1 MTKIHGPLK
10 NNSGGIREYSANKMD
25 AMSLSLDDIIKKKS
39 IGKRPKPTGGAG
51 KKVTKVGRNGAGVG
65 SDRPRPGKK
74 LMGSPNGRRKGA
86 AAVTVG
92 GGIKSRMGIV
102 KQPRMIVDARMK
114 IIQKKRAQ
122 IRDARDKLVEIAR
135 NSGDARLRLLKRKGK
150 VPPGNG
156 ILKKRGGSIS
166 VTSGKSYV
174 DEMDVDYDMEV
185 DIRRPIGPLKRTV
198 RNEMFTVPSTMPPLP
213 TFSRNVRNSPPQTSS
228 SWNSDP
234 FDCYEVHPTR
244 PVMSKAPPPPAP
256 VPRYDDLPPRRGI
269 TRARSPPPHPMYA
282 EDRPHLSS
290 TMRARLERAP
300 NPNESMGIFAKM
312 PPEDHHHS
320 SSSSS
325 SRHHHHHHH
334 QQPLSPSPSPPI
346 TGYRIVVSNLHSS
359 VTQND
364 IKELFEDIGDLLES
378 RLVRPGVAEVIYRTL
393 KDAEEAVDT
402 YHNRQLDGQPMK
414 CLLVKP
420 RASNKPTA
428 PAISYSSSSR
438 SLKPASLVSSGAK
451 KSHVE
456 IDIDALHTVLFR
468 RDH

>member
-1 MTKIHGPLK
+1 
-10 NNSGGIREYSANKMD
+10 MD
-25 AMSLSLDDIIKKKS
+25 AMSLSLDDIIKKKA
-39 IGKRPKPTGGAG
+39 IGRRPKSATDGATAAG
-51 KKVTKVGRNGAGVG
+51 KKAVAKAGGRNGAGKQRLG
-65 SDRPRPGKK
+65 RKS
-74 LMGSPNGRRKGA
+74 LASPATNGRRKPSVAA
-86 AAVTVG
+86 AAVG
-92 GGIKSRMGIV
+92 KSRLGGRIGKPNAAPLV
-102 KQPRMIVDARMK
+102 VDARMK
-114 IIQKKRAQ
+114 IIQRKRAQ

-150 VPPGNG
+150 LPPPGNG
-156 ILKKRGGSIS
+156 ILKKR
-166 VTSGKSYV
+166 TSGDHPRGKVYV

-198 RNEMFTVPSTMPPLP
+198 RNEMFSVPSTMPPLP
-213 TFSRNVRNSPPQTSS
+213 TFSRNIRNSPPPTSSS

-234 FDCYEVHPTR
+234 FDCYEVHTSR
-244 PVMSKAPPPPAP
+244 PVQSKAPPPP
-256 VPRYDDLPPRRGI
+256 VSIPRYDDIPPRRGV
-269 TRARSPPPHPMYA
+269 TRVRSPPPPHPMYA

-300 NPNESMGIFAKM
+300 NPNESMGIFSKM
-312 PPEDHHHS
+312 PPEDHHRS
-320 SSSSS
+320 TGSSS
-325 SRHHHHHHH
+325 SRHHHHHHS
-334 QQPLSPSPSPPI
+334 QPLSPSPSPPI

-359 VTQND
+359 VTKND

-438 SLKPASLVSSGAK
+438 SLKSTSLSSSSSSGAK

>member
-1 MTKIHGPLK
+1 
-10 NNSGGIREYSANKMD
+10 
-25 AMSLSLDDIIKKKS
+25 MSLSLDEIIKKKA
-39 IGKRPKPTGGAG
+39 IGKRPKQGGTVSAKKTAKAG
-51 KKVTKVGRNGAGVG
+51 KPSPGRA
-65 SDRPRPGKK
+65 RPNRK
-74 LMGSPNGRRKGA
+74 LPASPNGRRKL
-86 AAVTVG
+86 G
-92 GGIKSRMGIV
+92 GGKSRPAVIKPKV
-102 KQPRMIVDARMK
+102 VVDARMK

-150 VPPGNG
+150 LPPGNG
-156 ILKKRGGSIS
+156 ILKKGSS
-166 VTSGKSYV
+166 SGAKIYIDDLDS
-174 DEMDVDYDMEV
+174 DYDMEV

-198 RNEMFTVPSTMPPLP
+198 RNEMFTVPSSMPPLP
-213 TFSRNVRNSPPQTSS
+213 TFSRNVRNSPPPPTSSS

-234 FDCYEVHPTR
+234 FDCYEVHTSR
-244 PVMSKAPPPPAP
+244 PVVQKAPPPAP
-256 VPRYDDLPPRRGI
+256 MPRYDDPPRRRGI
-269 TRARSPPPHPMYA
+269 VRARSPPPPHPMYA

-300 NPNESMGIFAKM
+300 NPSESMGIFSKM
-312 PPEDHHHS
+312 PPDEHMS
-320 SSSSS
+320 N
-325 SRHHHHHHH
+325 RHHHHHH

-346 TGYRIVVSNLHSS
+346 TGYRIVVSNLHQS

-428 PAISYSSSSR
+428 PAISYSSHGSSR
-438 SLKPASLVSSGAK
+438 SLKPSSLTSSSASK
-451 KSHVE
+451 KSQVE

>member
-1 MTKIHGPLK
+1 
-10 NNSGGIREYSANKMD
+10 
-25 AMSLSLDDIIKKKS
+25 MSLSLDDIIKKKA
-39 IGKRPKPTGGAG
+39 IGKRPKPTSGAVGG
-51 KKVTKVGRNGAGVG
+51 KKATTKVGRNGTAGG
-65 SDRPRPGKK
+65 RIGKK
-74 LMGSPNGRRKGA
+74 PLASPNGRRKPA
-86 AAVTVG
+86 VG
-92 GGIKSRMGIV
+92 GKPRSGGIAKPARV
-102 KQPRMIVDARMK
+102 PVVVDARMK

-150 VPPGNG
+150 IPPGNG
-156 ILKKRGGSIS
+156 ILKKR
-166 VTSGKSYV
+166 TSGEHSRGKDYN
-174 DEMDVDYDMEV
+174 DEMDVDYDM
-185 DIRRPIGPLKRTV
+185 DMRRPMRPLKRTV

-213 TFSRNVRNSPPQTSS
+213 TFSRNVRNSPPPTSSS

-234 FDCYEVHPTR
+234 FDCYEVHTSR
-244 PVMSKAPPPPAP
+244 PSLSSKAPPPPAP
-256 VPRYDDLPPRRGI
+256 VPRYDDIPPRRGI
-269 TRARSPPPHPMYA
+269 TRVRSPPPHPMYA

-312 PPEDHHHS
+312 PPEDHHMS
-320 SSSSS
+320 GSS
-325 SRHHHHHHH
+325 SRSHHHHHHH
-334 QQPLSPSPSPPI
+334 HHSQPLSPSPSPPI
-346 TGYRIVVSNLHSS
+346 TGYRIVVSNLHGS

-438 SLKPASLVSSGAK
+438 SLKSSSLSSSSPGVK

>member
-1 MTKIHGPLK
+1 
-10 NNSGGIREYSANKMD
+10 MD
-25 AMSLSLDDIIKKKS
+25 AMSLSLDEIIKKKA
-39 IGKRPKPTGGAG
+39 IGKRPAPGGLKQIGKPVNSGKRLGGPG
-51 KKVTKVGRNGAGVG
+51 PVRPTKKMQVSPKVLKTSRGVIR
-65 SDRPRPGKK
+65 SPKERPGVPKPK
-74 LMGSPNGRRKGA
+74 L
-86 AAVTVG
+86 V
-92 GGIKSRMGIV
+92 
-102 KQPRMIVDARMK
+102 VDARMK

-150 VPPGNG
+150 LPPGNG
-156 ILKKRGGSIS
+156 ILKKESASSR
-166 VTSGKSYV
+166 GKSYHEDLDYEMKV
-174 DEMDVDYDMEV
+174 DL
-185 DIRRPIGPLKRTV
+185 RHPIAPLKRTV

-213 TFSRNVRNSPPQTSS
+213 TFSRNVRNSPPPQTSSS

-234 FDCYEVHPTR
+234 FDCYEVHTSR
-244 PVMSKAPPPPAP
+244 PVMQKAPLPAP
-256 VPRYDDLPPRRGI
+256 LPHFDDLPPRRG
-269 TRARSPPPHPMYA
+269 TGRARSPPPSHPLYA

-300 NPNESMGIFAKM
+300 NPGESMGIFSKM
-312 PPEDHHHS
+312 PADEHLNIRSHHQHY
-320 SSSSS
+320 
-325 SRHHHHHHH
+325 H

-428 PAISYSSSSR
+428 PAITYSSSSR
-438 SLKPASLVSSGAK
+438 PMRPSSLSSLTAK
-451 KSHVE
+451 KSQVE

-468 RDH
+468 RDHH

>member
-1 MTKIHGPLK
+1 
-10 NNSGGIREYSANKMD
+10 MD

-39 IGKRPKPTGGAG
+39 IGKRPKPGGSAG
-51 KKVTKVGRNGAGVG
+51 KKVTKVGWNGAGVG
-65 SDRPRPGKK
+65 GDRPRPGRKS
-74 LMGSPNGRRKGA
+74 LGSPNRRRKGVA
-86 AAVTVG
+86 AAVGGGG
-92 GGIKSRMGIV
+92 GGIKSRVGIA
-102 KQPRMIVDARMK
+102 KQPRGVVVDARMK

-156 ILKKRGGSIS
+156 ILKKRGGTAP
-166 VTSGKSYV
+166 VASGKSYV
-174 DEMDVDYDMEV
+174 DERMDVDYDMEV
-185 DIRRPIGPLKRTV
+185 DIRRPMGPLKRTV

-213 TFSRNVRNSPPQTSS
+213 TFSRNVRNSSPPPTSSSS
-228 SWNSDP
+228 SWNTDP
-234 FDCYEVHPTR
+234 FDCYEVHTTR
-244 PVMSKAPPPPAP
+244 PVMSKAPPPPP
-256 VPRYDDLPPRRGI
+256 SIPRYDDIPPRRGI
-269 TRARSPPPHPMYA
+269 ARARSPPPHPMYA

-312 PPEDHHHS
+312 PPEDHQHHSS

-420 RASNKPTA
+420 RATNKPTA

-438 SLKPASLVSSGAK
+438 SLKSTSLLSSGAK

>member
-1 MTKIHGPLK
+1 MGMAKQQ
-10 NNSGGIREYSANKMD
+10 
-25 AMSLSLDDIIKKKS
+25 
-39 IGKRPKPTGGAG
+39 PTM
-51 KKVTKVGRNGAGVG
+51 V
-65 SDRPRPGKK
+65 
-74 LMGSPNGRRKGA
+74 
-86 AAVTVG
+86 
-92 GGIKSRMGIV
+92 
-102 KQPRMIVDARMK
+102 VDARMK

-156 ILKKRGGSIS
+156 ILKKRIGSTS
-166 VTSGKSYV
+166 VSNRKSYV
-174 DEMDVDYDMEV
+174 EEMDVDYDMKV

-213 TFSRNVRNSPPQTSS
+213 TFSRNVRNSPPPTSSS

-234 FDCYEVHPTR
+234 FDCYEVHTTR
-244 PVMSKAPPPPAP
+244 PAMSKAPPPPPASI
-256 VPRYDDLPPRRGI
+256 PRYDDLPPRRREMG
-269 TRARSPPPHPMYA
+269 RARSPPPHPMYA

-312 PPEDHHHS
+312 PPEEHPHHS
-320 SSSSS
+320 SSSRSS
-325 SRHHHHHHH
+325 SRHHHHHHE
-334 QQPLSPSPSPPI
+334 QPLSPSPSPPI

-378 RLVRPGVAEVIYRTL
+378 RLVRPGVAEVIYRTH

-438 SLKPASLVSSGAK
+438 SLKSNSLSSSGAK

>member
-1 MTKIHGPLK
+1 
-10 NNSGGIREYSANKMD
+10 MD
-25 AMSLSLDDIIKKKS
+25 AMSLSLDEIIKKKAV
-39 IGKRPKPTGGAG
+39 GKRTKG
-51 KKVTKVGRNGAGVG
+51 KSAETKRIAKVSNSRNGTAGG
-65 SDRPRPGKK
+65 DRSRPNKK
-74 LMGSPNGRRKGA
+74 LLVKQTGRKRKTE
-86 AAVTVG
+86 V
-92 GGIKSRMGIV
+92 KSRMGTAKPNV
-102 KQPRMIVDARMK
+102 VVDARMK
-114 IIQKKRAQ
+114 IIQKKRSQ

-150 VPPGNG
+150 LPPG
-156 ILKKRGGSIS
+156 S
-166 VTSGKSYV
+166 VLSKNRLSGKPYL
-174 DEMDVDYDMEV
+174 DDMEIDYGMEV
-185 DIRRPIGPLKRTV
+185 DLRRPIGPLKRTV

-213 TFSRNVRNSPPQTSS
+213 TFSRNVRNSPPPQTS

-234 FDCYEVHPTR
+234 FDCYEVHTAR
-244 PVMSKAPPPPAP
+244 PVVQKSHAPAP
-256 VPRYDDLPPRRGI
+256 IPHYDDLPPRRGFA
-269 TRARSPPPHPMYA
+269 RVRSPPPSHPMYA

-300 NPNESMGIFAKM
+300 NPSESMGIFAKM
-312 PPEDHHHS
+312 SPDDHIG
-320 SSSSS
+320 SS
-325 SRHHHHHHH
+325 SRHLHHHPHHH
-334 QQPLSPSPSPPI
+334 QQQQPLSPSPSPPI
-346 TGYRIVVSNLHSS
+346 SGYRIVVSNLHSS

-378 RLVRPGVAEVIYRTL
+378 RLVRPGVAEVIYRSL

-420 RASNKPTA
+420 RSFNKPTA

-438 SLKPASLVSSGAK
+438 PLKPSSQSSASK
-451 KSHVE
+451 KPQVE

>member
-1 MTKIHGPLK
+1 
-10 NNSGGIREYSANKMD
+10 MD
-25 AMSLSLDDIIKKKS
+25 AISLSLDEIIKKKS
-39 IGKRPKPTGGAG
+39 IGKRTKNGKAKELKRTGKNVKQGKPPASAGARRAG
-51 KKVTKVGRNGAGVG
+51 PVSKKPV
-65 SDRPRPGKK
+65 
-74 LMGSPNGRRKGA
+74 SPNIRKKKPEGLKTRTPIGRPK
-86 AAVTVG
+86 VV
-92 GGIKSRMGIV
+92 
-102 KQPRMIVDARMK
+102 VDARMK
-114 IIQKKRAQ
+114 IIQKKRAH
-122 IRDARDKLVEIAR
+122 IRDARDKLIEIAR
-135 NSGDARLRLLKRKGK
+135 TSGDARLRLLKRKGNL
-150 VPPGNG
+150 PPGDG
-156 ILKKRGGSIS
+156 LPKKSLSGGKFRG
-166 VTSGKSYV
+166 
-174 DEMDVDYDMEV
+174 DLEDDFEMEV
-185 DIRRPIGPLKRTV
+185 DLRRPIGPLKRTV

-213 TFSRNVRNSPPQTSS
+213 TFSRHVRNSPPPQTSS

-234 FDCYEVHPTR
+234 FDCYEVHTSRPTAQK
-244 PVMSKAPPPPAP
+244 SHAP
-256 VPRYDDLPPRRGI
+256 VPLPHYDDLPPRRNI
-269 TRARSPPPHPMYA
+269 TRARSPPPRPMYA

-300 NPNESMGIFAKM
+300 NQSESMGIFAKM
-312 PPEDHHHS
+312 PPDDHYVS

-325 SRHHHHHHH
+325 SRQQYSHHHHHH
-334 QQPLSPSPSPPI
+334 QQQPQSPSPSPPI
-346 TGYRIVVSNLHSS
+346 SGYRIVVSNLHSS

-420 RASNKPTA
+420 RSSNKPTA

-438 SLKPASLVSSGAK
+438 SLKPSSLSSSAAK
-451 KSHVE
+451 KSQVE

>member
-1 MTKIHGPLK
+1 
-10 NNSGGIREYSANKMD
+10 MD
-25 AMSLSLDDIIKKKS
+25 AMSLSLDDIIKKKA
-39 IGKRPKPTGGAG
+39 IGKRPKPVGPVG
-51 KKVTKVGRNGAGVG
+51 KKSPTKVGRNGAGK
-65 SDRPRPGKK
+65 RLGKK
-74 LMGSPNGRRKGA
+74 PLASPNGRRKPVVGKQPRP
-86 AAVTVG
+86 G
-92 GGIKSRMGIV
+92 GGIAKPAMV
-102 KQPRMIVDARMK
+102 VDARMK

-156 ILKKRGGSIS
+156 ILKKRIDADRAPR
-166 VTSGKSYV
+166 GKVYV
-174 DEMDVDYDMEV
+174 DEMDVDYDMDV

-198 RNEMFTVPSTMPPLP
+198 RNEMFSVPSTMPPLP
-213 TFSRNVRNSPPQTSS
+213 TFSRNVRNSPPPTSS

-234 FDCYEVHPTR
+234 FDCYEVHTTR

-256 VPRYDDLPPRRGI
+256 IPRYDDIPPRRGI
-269 TRARSPPPHPMYA
+269 ARVRSPPPHPMYA

-312 PPEDHHHS
+312 PPEDHHRS

-325 SRHHHHHHH
+325 SRHHHHHHS
-334 QQPLSPSPSPPI
+334 QPLSPSPSPPI
-346 TGYRIVVSNLHSS
+346 TGYRIVVSNLHGS

-428 PAISYSSSSR
+428 PAISYSR
-438 SLKPASLVSSGAK
+438 
-451 KSHVE
+451 
-456 IDIDALHTVLFR
+456 
-468 RDH
+468 

>member
-1 MTKIHGPLK
+1 
-10 NNSGGIREYSANKMD
+10 
-25 AMSLSLDDIIKKKS
+25 MSLSLDEIIKKKA
-39 IGKRPKPTGGAG
+39 IGKRPKQGGATG
-51 KKVTKVGRNGAGVG
+51 VTK
-65 SDRPRPGKK
+65 PGKAGK
-74 LMGSPNGRRKGA
+74 PGAAAAGGTGRARLGSKRLPPSPNGRKK
-86 AAVTVG
+86 VG
-92 GGIKSRMGIV
+92 GASTGKPRPGV
-102 KQPRMIVDARMK
+102 AKQSPVVDARMK
-114 IIQKKRAQ
+114 IIQKKRSQ

-150 VPPGNG
+150 LPPGNG
-156 ILKKRGGSIS
+156 ILKKRPSPAAKIYIG
-166 VTSGKSYV
+166 
-174 DEMDVDYDMEV
+174 EMDVDYDMEV

-213 TFSRNVRNSPPQTSS
+213 NFSRNVRNSPPPQSSSS

-234 FDCYEVHPTR
+234 FDCYEVHTSR
-244 PVMSKAPPPPAP
+244 PVVQKAPPPAP
-256 VPRYDDLPPRRGI
+256 LPHYDDLPPRRVSG
-269 TRARSPPPHPMYA
+269 RVRSPPPPHPMYA

-300 NPNESMGIFAKM
+300 NPSDSMGIFSKM
-312 PPEDHHHS
+312 PPEEQQQQ
-320 SSSSS
+320 SS
-325 SRHHHHHHH
+325 SRHHHHHHHH

-346 TGYRIVVSNLHSS
+346 SGYRIVVSNLHSS

-378 RLVRPGVAEVIYRTL
+378 RLVRPGVAEVIYRTH

-420 RASNKPTA
+420 RSFNKPTA
-428 PAISYSSSSR
+428 PAISYASSSR
-438 SLKPASLVSSGAK
+438 PLKPSSLTSSSASK

>member
-1 MTKIHGPLK
+1 
-10 NNSGGIREYSANKMD
+10 
-25 AMSLSLDDIIKKKS
+25 MSLSLDEIIKKKAVN
-39 IGKRPKPTGGAG
+39 KRPSLGTPKGVRKPAKVNKQTRNRSNKVQKQSTRNGKKGGATGG
-51 KKVTKVGRNGAGVG
+51 
-65 SDRPRPGKK
+65 
-74 LMGSPNGRRKGA
+74 
-86 AAVTVG
+86 
-92 GGIKSRMGIV
+92 KSRPV
-102 KQPRMIVDARMK
+102 KPMQVIDARLK
-114 IIQKKRAQ
+114 IIQRKRAQ

-150 VPPGNG
+150 MPPGNRVP
-156 ILKKRGGSIS
+156 KKSAS
-166 VTSGKSYV
+166 SGKIYEGNL
-174 DEMDVDYDMEV
+174 DDDYLMDT

-213 TFSRNVRNSPPQTSS
+213 TFSRSIRNSPPPPSS

-234 FDCYEVHPTR
+234 FDCYEVHTAR
-244 PVMSKAPPPPAP
+244 PILQKAPPPGPIASSHYDD
-256 VPRYDDLPPRRGI
+256 VPRRRGMVR
-269 TRARSPPPHPMYA
+269 TRSSPPPHPIYV

-300 NPNESMGIFAKM
+300 NPSESMGIFAKM
-312 PPEDHHHS
+312 PPDDIG
-320 SSSSS
+320 
-325 SRHHHHHHH
+325 SRHHHHHS
-334 QQPLSPSPSPPI
+334 QPPLSPSPSPPI

-420 RASNKPTA
+420 RSSNKPTA
-428 PAISYSSSSR
+428 PAYSRSSR
-438 SLKPASLVSSGAK
+438 SLKPVPLSSGSK
-451 KSHVE
+451 KSQVE

>member
-1 MTKIHGPLK
+1 
-10 NNSGGIREYSANKMD
+10 MD
-25 AMSLSLDDIIKKKS
+25 AMSLSLDDIIKKKA
-39 IGKRPKPTGGAG
+39 IGKRPKPPTAG
-51 KKVTKVGRNGAGVG
+51 KKVVVAKVGRNGAGK
-65 SDRPRPGKK
+65 RLLGKK
-74 LMGSPNGRRKGA
+74 PLGSPAANGRRKPAAVASAA
-86 AAVTVG
+86 AAVGKSRLG
-92 GGIKSRMGIV
+92 GGVGKPAV
-102 KQPRMIVDARMK
+102 IVDARMK

-150 VPPGNG
+150 LPPPGNG
-156 ILKKRGGSIS
+156 ILKKRS
-166 VTSGKSYV
+166 SGDHPRGKVYV

-198 RNEMFTVPSTMPPLP
+198 RNEMFSVPSTMPPLP
-213 TFSRNVRNSPPQTSS
+213 TFSRNIRNSSPPPTSSS
-228 SWNSDP
+228 SWNTDP
-234 FDCYEVHPTR
+234 FDCYEVHTSR
-244 PVMSKAPPPPAP
+244 PVVSKAPPPPAP
-256 VPRYDDLPPRRGI
+256 IPRYDDIPPRRGI
-269 TRARSPPPHPMYA
+269 TRVRSPPPPHPMYA

-312 PPEDHHHS
+312 APEDHHRS
-320 SSSSS
+320 SGGSSS
-325 SRHHHHHHH
+325 SRHHHHHHS
-334 QQPLSPSPSPPI
+334 QPLSPSPSPPI
-346 TGYRIVVSNLHSS
+346 TGYRIVVSNLHGS

-420 RASNKPTA
+420 RSSNKPTA

-438 SLKPASLVSSGAK
+438 SLKSTSLSSSSSSGAK

>member
-1 MTKIHGPLK
+1 
-10 NNSGGIREYSANKMD
+10 MD
-25 AMSLSLDDIIKKKS
+25 AMSLSLDEIIKKKS
-39 IGKRPKPTGGAG
+39 VWKRSKQQGSPAKAQKAG
-51 KKVTKVGRNGAGVG
+51 KSSKPGVRAVETARSQPIKRFQGNANGRKKNAASV
-65 SDRPRPGKK
+65 SDKPRPGIGKPK
-74 LMGSPNGRRKGA
+74 L
-86 AAVTVG
+86 V
-92 GGIKSRMGIV
+92 
-102 KQPRMIVDARMK
+102 VDARMK

-150 VPPGNG
+150 VSTANG
-156 ILKKRGGSIS
+156 SPKKEPKTGGRLYRDS
-166 VTSGKSYV
+166 
-174 DEMDVDYDMEV
+174 MDVDYDMEV

-213 TFSRNVRNSPPQTSS
+213 TFSRNVRNSPPAQSS
-228 SWNSDP
+228 SASWGSDP
-234 FDCYEVHPTR
+234 FDCYEVHTSR
-244 PVMSKAPPPPAP
+244 PVIQKAPPPAP
-256 VPRYDDLPPRRGI
+256 LPHYDDLPPRRGMAR
-269 TRARSPPPHPMYA
+269 TRSPPPPHPMYA

-300 NPNESMGIFAKM
+300 NPGESMGIFSKM
-312 PPEDHHHS
+312 TSDEHM
-320 SSSSS
+320 SSS
-325 SRHHHHHHH
+325 SRHHHHQH

-428 PAISYSSSSR
+428 PAIVYSSSSR
-438 SLKPASLVSSGAK
+438 TLKPSSLTSSSSSK

>member
-1 MTKIHGPLK
+1 
-10 NNSGGIREYSANKMD
+10 MD
-25 AMSLSLDDIIKKKS
+25 AMSLSLDEIIKKKA
-39 IGKRPKPTGGAG
+39 IGKRAKQGISTETKRAG
-51 KKVTKVGRNGAGVG
+51 KVRNSKNPKARSV
-65 SDRPRPGKK
+65 RPRSNKKQPANRIGKK
-74 LMGSPNGRRKGA
+74 
-86 AAVTVG
+86 
-92 GGIKSRMGIV
+92 KSAEL
-102 KQPRMIVDARMK
+102 KPRLPVNKPAMVIDARMK
-114 IIQKKRAQ
+114 IIQRKRAQ

-150 VPPGNG
+150 LPPGNG
-156 ILKKRGGSIS
+156 VPKKRL
-166 VTSGKSYV
+166 TGKPYLE
-174 DEMDVDYDMEV
+174 EMDVDYGIEIDL
-185 DIRRPIGPLKRTV
+185 RRPIGPLKRTV

-213 TFSRNVRNSPPQTSS
+213 TFSRNVRNSPPPQTL

-234 FDCYEVHPTR
+234 FDCYEVHTSR
-244 PVMSKAPPPPAP
+244 PASQKNPAP
-256 VPRYDDLPPRRGI
+256 APIPHYDDVPPRRGI
-269 TRARSPPPHPMYA
+269 TRVRSPPPSHPMYA

-300 NPNESMGIFAKM
+300 NQSESMGIFAKM
-312 PPEDHHHS
+312 SADEHIA
-320 SSSSS
+320 SSSS
-325 SRHHHHHHH
+325 SRYHNHAPHH
-334 QQPLSPSPSPPI
+334 QPPLSPSPSPPMS
-346 TGYRIVVSNLHSS
+346 GYRIVVSNLHSS

-378 RLVRPGVAEVIYRTL
+378 RLVRAGVAEVIYRSL

-420 RASNKPTA
+420 RSSNKPTA

-438 SLKPASLVSSGAK
+438 SLKSSSLSSASK
-451 KSHVE
+451 KPQVE

>member
-1 MTKIHGPLK
+1 
-10 NNSGGIREYSANKMD
+10 
-25 AMSLSLDDIIKKKS
+25 MSLSLDDIIKKKA
-39 IGKRPKPTGGAG
+39 IGKRPKPTGGAVGG
-51 KKVTKVGRNGAGVG
+51 KKAPTKVGRNGTVG
-65 SDRPRPGKK
+65 GRIGKK
-74 LMGSPNGRRKGA
+74 PLASPNGRRKP
-86 AAVTVG
+86 AVAG
-92 GGIKSRMGIV
+92 KPRSGGIAKPARVPVVI
-102 KQPRMIVDARMK
+102 DARMK

-156 ILKKRGGSIS
+156 ILKKR
-166 VTSGKSYV
+166 TSSEHSRGKEYD
-174 DEMDVDYDMEV
+174 DEMEV
-185 DIRRPIGPLKRTV
+185 DYEMDMRRPMRPLKRTV

-213 TFSRNVRNSPPQTSS
+213 TFSRNVRNSPPPTSSS

-234 FDCYEVHPTR
+234 FDCYEVHTSRPTLS
-244 PVMSKAPPPPAP
+244 SKAPPPPAP
-256 VPRYDDLPPRRGI
+256 VPRYDDIPPRRGT
-269 TRARSPPPHPMYA
+269 TRVRSPPPHPMYA

-312 PPEDHHHS
+312 PPEDHHM
-320 SSSSS
+320 SSSS
-325 SRHHHHHHH
+325 SRSHHHHHHH
-334 QQPLSPSPSPPI
+334 HHSQPLSPSPSPPI
-346 TGYRIVVSNLHSS
+346 TGYRIVVSNLHGS

-438 SLKPASLVSSGAK
+438 SLKSSSLSSSSSGAK